1 MRILLAEDDL
11 LLGEGI
17 KNGLEQQGF
26 SVDWVRDGFA
36 AERELSLCEHEA
48 AILDLG
54 LPRLHGMR
62 VLKELRSKKI
72 TTPVMILTAQD
83 TLQLKIEGLD
93 RGADDYLVKPVD
105 LMELAA
111 RLRALVRRSHGL
123 VESVLQLG
131 CLRIELDA
139 RLVYWND
146 KVVEISTRE
155 FDLLK
160 VLALSAGRVMTR
172 SQVETQLYAWGQEV
186 NSNAIEVHVS
196 NLRRKLA
203 PQVIETLRGVG
214 YRMPKNVI
222 AEKL

>member
-1 MRILLAEDDL
+1 
-11 LLGEGI
+11 
-17 KNGLEQQGF
+17 
-26 SVDWVRDGFA
+26 VRDGFA

-54 LPRLHGMR
+54 LPRLHGMQ

-146 KVVEISTRE
+146 RVVEISTRE

>member
-36 AERELSLCEHEA
+36 AERELRLCEHEA

-54 LPRLHGMR
+54 LPRLDGME

-72 TTPVMILTAQD
+72 TTPVLILTAQD
-83 TLQLKIEGLD
+83 ALKLKIEGLD

-131 CLRIELDA
+131 SLRIELDA
-139 RLVYWND
+139 RQVYWND
-146 KVVEISTRE
+146 RVVEISTRE

-186 NSNAIEVHVS
+186 NSNTIEVHVS